1 MAPAKLDITIHQ
13 KSTFSLDVDLNISLL
28 SANVYAQ
35 IWDRRLNT
43 KITDMVVT
51 FTNQASGEF
60 KLTIDHTIT
69 TDLTKSRLKN
79 AVWDLMVV
87 FSTGVRTYYIEGD
100 VIHDPGYTE
109 P

>member
-13 KSTFSLDVDLNISLL
+13 KSTFSLDVDLNISL
-28 SANVYAQ
+28 SNHNVYAQ
-35 IWDRRLNT
+35 IWDKRLNT
-43 KITDMVVT
+43 KITDMTVSY
-51 FTNQASGEF
+51 TNRASGEF
-60 KLTIDHTIT
+60 KLQIDHTVT
-69 TDLTKSRLKN
+69 RNLTKSVLKN

-87 FSTGVRTYYIEGD
+87 FDTGVRTYYIEGD